1 MERIVARRA
10 LLAAAVV
17 GIVAQALF
25 VGLAFGVNVVVATA
39 LVLAAAATLGRLA
52 GRRPDPLDGWLPI
65 AAGLVAAGTALRSDD
80 TLMFLDAVTAATLVG
95 ASVAAFA
102 GAAVTR
108 RSTLAIVGL
117 GSVVLL
123 WVTIGILRLSETA
136 RRPGPDRPRRSLS
149 APARGVV
156 RGLALAVPLLLVFGL
171 LFASADAIFAS
182 FAGHL
187 VDWQVDLGE
196 LPLRTGVAFLIAWVV
211 AGLLAVA
218 TGIGEIRL
226 PSDAHAT
233 EPLAGAPPPMQSLGA
248 MVATPAP
255 AAAATPRLGTVE
267 ALTILVA
274 VDALFALFVG
284 LQLAYLFGGLD
295 TMAAGGITYASY
307 ARRGFFEL
315 VAVTCLA
322 GCVVVGLHAVVA
334 ERTRAFVAASLALAG
349 LTAIVLVSAAFRL
362 ALYQD
367 AYGWTELRLY
377 VAATIVW
384 LAIGIAAAAVLLV
397 RDRMRWLGHA
407 MAIGAIAV
415 LVVMNAIGPQ
425 RVVAEANVARLLD
438 PSLVPPDGRQGIDLD
453 YALTLGHDADPSL
466 VAALPALT
474 GSDRERSSAD
484 LETRWLDLGESGARR
499 LAGVEPRLGRG
510 REARST
516 RCSRPLIG
524 WRQPSAGAGGAGGIG
539 GMGGAPTVGTARTA
553 DRPRRRAAMTTDAPQ
568 GSAARRSRTRSR
580 RWRGAWMKPTRV
592 APAWSTSDGRIPRR
606 RRSGW
611 PGRSTPNVTASVA

>member
-65 AAGLVAAGTALRSDD
+65 AAGLVAVGTALRSDD

-108 RSTLAIVGL
+108 RSMLAIVGL

-136 RRPGPDRPRRSLS
+136 RRPGPDGPRRSLS

-226 PSDAHAT
+226 PSDAH
-233 EPLAGAPPPMQSLGA
+233 SD
-248 MVATPAP
+248 
-255 AAAATPRLGTVE
+255 R
-267 ALTILVA
+267 
-274 VDALFALFVG
+274 
-284 LQLAYLFGGLD
+284 
-295 TMAAGGITYASY
+295 
-307 ARRGFFEL
+307 ARRGRPAADAIAGRDGRDAGTGRGSHAAPRHGRGAHDPRRGRR
-315 VAVTCLA
+315 AVR
-322 GCVVVGLHAVVA
+322 AV
-334 ERTRAFVAASLALAG
+334 RRAPAG
-349 LTAIVLVSAAFRL
+349 LPVRRARHDGRRRHHVR
-362 ALYQD
+362 
-367 AYGWTELRLY
+367 ELR
-377 VAATIVW
+377 
-384 LAIGIAAAAVLLV
+384 
-397 RDRMRWLGHA
+397 
-407 MAIGAIAV
+407 
-415 LVVMNAIGPQ
+415 P
-425 RVVAEANVARLLD
+425 ARLL
-438 PSLVPPDGRQGIDLD
+438 R
-453 YALTLGHDADPSL
+453 
-466 VAALPALT
+466 
-474 GSDRERSSAD
+474 
-484 LETRWLDLGESGARR
+484 ARR
-499 LAGVEPRLGRG
+499 GDVPRRLR
-510 REARST
+510 
-516 RCSRPLIG
+516 
-524 WRQPSAGAGGAGGIG
+524 
-539 GMGGAPTVGTARTA
+539 
-553 DRPRRRAAMTTDAPQ
+553 RRRAP
-568 GSAARRSRTRSR
+568 
-580 RWRGAWMKPTRV
+580 RG
-592 APAWSTSDGRIPRR
+592 R
-606 RRSGW
+606 RRSG
-611 PGRSTPNVTASVA
+611 PGRSWPRRSRSPG

>member
-1 MERIVARRA
+1 M
-10 LLAAAVV
+10 
-17 GIVAQALF
+17 
-25 VGLAFGVNVVVATA
+25 
-39 LVLAAAATLGRLA
+39 
-52 GRRPDPLDGWLPI
+52 
-65 AAGLVAAGTALRSDD
+65 
-80 TLMFLDAVTAATLVG
+80 
-95 ASVAAFA
+95 
-102 GAAVTR
+102 
-108 RSTLAIVGL
+108 
-117 GSVVLL
+117 
-123 WVTIGILRLSETA
+123 
-136 RRPGPDRPRRSLS
+136 
-149 APARGVV
+149 
-156 RGLALAVPLLLVFGL
+156 PLLLVFGL

-218 TGIGEIRL
+218 TGLGEIRL
-226 PSDAHAT
+226 PSDAHPAA
-233 EPLAGAPPPMQSLGA
+233 PVAGAPPPMQSLGA

-255 AAAATPRLGTVE
+255 APAAAAAPRLGTVE

-295 TMAAGGITYASY
+295 TMAAGGITYATY

-322 GCVVVGLHAVVA
+322 GCLVVGLHAVVV

-397 RDRMRWLGHA
+397 RDRMRWLGHS
-407 MAIGAIAV
+407 MAIGALAV

-453 YALTLGHDADPSL
+453 YVLTLGHDADPSL
-466 VAALPALT
+466 VAALPALPGRT
-474 GSDRERSSAD
+474 GSDR
-484 LETRWLDLGESGARR
+484 
-499 LAGVEPRLGRG
+499 
-510 REARST
+510 
-516 RCSRPLIG
+516 
-524 WRQPSAGAGGAGGIG
+524 
-539 GMGGAPTVGTARTA
+539 
-553 DRPRRRAAMTTDAPQ
+553 
-568 GSAARRSRTRSR
+568 
-580 RWRGAWMKPTRV
+580 
-592 APAWSTSDGRIPRR
+592 
-606 RRSGW
+606 
-611 PGRSTPNVTASVA
+611 

>member
-1 MERIVARRA
+1 MERLVARRA
-10 LLAAAVV
+10 LLAAVVV

-39 LVLAAAATLGRLA
+39 LVLAAAAALGRLA

-65 AAGLVAAGTALRSDD
+65 AAGVVAAGTALRSDD

-108 RSTLAIVGL
+108 RSMLAIVGL

-136 RRPGPDRPRRSLS
+136 RRPGPDGPRRSLS
-149 APARGVV
+149 APASGVV
-156 RGLALAVPLLLVFGL
+156 RGLALAMPLLLVFGL

-218 TGIGEIRL
+218 TGLGEIRL
-226 PSDAHAT
+226 PSDAHPAA
-233 EPLAGAPPPMQSLGA
+233 PVAGAPPPMQSLGA

-255 AAAATPRLGTVE
+255 APAAAAAPRLGTVE

-295 TMAAGGITYASY
+295 TMAAGGIPYATY

-322 GCVVVGLHAVVA
+322 GCLVVGLHAVVV

-397 RDRMRWLGHA
+397 RDRMRWLGHS
-407 MAIGAIAV
+407 MAIGALAV

-453 YALTLGHDADPSL
+453 YVLTLGHDADPSL

-474 GSDRERSSAD
+474 GADRERLVTD
-484 LETRWLDLGESGARR
+484 LEARWLDLGRPDY
-499 LAGVEPRLGRG
+499 AGWPAWNL
-510 REARST
+510 
-516 RCSRPLIG
+516 
-524 WRQPSAGAGGAGGIG
+524 
-539 GMGGAPTVGTARTA
+539 ART
-553 DRPRRRAAMTTDAPQ
+553 RAA
-568 GSAARRSRTRSR
+568 AALDPLFVTR
-580 RWRGAWMKPTRV
+580 
-592 APAWSTSDGRIPRR
+592 
-606 RRSGW
+606 
-611 PGRSTPNVTASVA
+611 